1 MVDVQDNKS
10 LVRWCVSG
18 NGGKEMCEV
27 GDGKIKE
34 KKKGR
39 KFKKLS
45 THTNYVI
52 DFETPSVYISKYPYL
67 MRQNAHNSEF
77 EALF

>member
-34 KKKGR
+34 KKK
-39 KFKKLS
+39 KKKGENLKS
-45 THTNYVI
+45 CPRTQIT
-52 DFETPSVYISKYPYL
+52 
-67 MRQNAHNSEF
+67 
-77 EALF
+77 